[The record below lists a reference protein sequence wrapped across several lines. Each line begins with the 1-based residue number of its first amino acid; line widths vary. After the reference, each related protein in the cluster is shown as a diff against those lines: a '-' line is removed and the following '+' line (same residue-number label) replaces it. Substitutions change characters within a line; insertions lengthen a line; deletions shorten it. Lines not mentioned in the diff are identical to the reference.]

1 MGSVMLSCELCE
13 WEQRVLVPK
22 LYAHAMVFHALLHH
36 GVTSA
41 ELAAAVR
48 YVAPHGDD
56 WPENVRWRLPG
67 PREWLCEWPRTGM
80 RL

>member
-1 MGSVMLSCELCE
+1 MGHVTLSCELCE
-13 WEQRVLVPK
+13 SGRRMFAPK
-22 LYAHAMVFHALLHH
+22 LYAQAMVFHALVHH
-36 GVTSA
+36 GITPA

-67 PREWLCEWPRTGM
+67 PREWLYEWPRTGM
-80 RL
+80 GL

>member
-1 MGSVMLSCELCE
+1 MAETMLSCELCE
-13 WEQRVLVPK
+13 PGRKVFVPK
-22 LYAHAMVFHALLHH
+22 SYAHAMAFHALIHH
-36 GVTSA
+36 GVRQG
-41 ELAAAVR
+41 ELEAAVR

-67 PREWLCEWPRTGM
+67 PREWLYEWPRTGL

>member
-1 MGSVMLSCELCE
+1 MGDTMLSCELCDRG
-13 WEQRVLVPK
+13 QKVRAPKQFAAVL
-22 LYAHAMVFHALLHH
+22 VFHALIHH
-36 GVTSA
+36 DVTPA
-41 ELAAAVR
+41 DLRGAVR

-67 PREWLCEWPRTGM
+67 PREWLYEWPRTEM